1 MAETERSGLFA
12 EHPSPVSETATTDNK
27 TPAQAL
33 GGRITG
39 TLRSKYDKMVQR
51 FARMVTG
58 LGLDTWQEFDECE
71 YLDMEVDS
79 VAGVLRE
86 EIVAAVEAEKKP
98 PSELLV
104 AKMDQDDRTR
114 AGWHAYAIGALGR

>member
-1 MAETERSGLFA
+1 MAEMERLGLFA
-12 EHPSPVSETATTDNK
+12 EQPSSVSETATTDSK

-33 GGRITG
+33 GGRFTG
-39 TLRSKYDKMVQR
+39 TLRSKYDKWVQR

-71 YLDMEVDS
+71 YPGMGGGSIVD
-79 VAGVLRE
+79 VLAE
-86 EIVAAVEAEKKP
+86 EIVVAVHVHVEAEKKP

-104 AKMDQDDRTR
+104 AKMEAMRMTK
-114 AGWHAYAIGALGR
+114 